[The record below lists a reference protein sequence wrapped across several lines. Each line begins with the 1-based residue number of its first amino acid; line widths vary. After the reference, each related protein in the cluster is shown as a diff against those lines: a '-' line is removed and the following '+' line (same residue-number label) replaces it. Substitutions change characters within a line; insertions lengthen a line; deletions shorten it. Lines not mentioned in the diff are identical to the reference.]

1 MSWHSLAIGFWVWN
15 PRFRALLFW
24 VIPQITVNYS
34 VAGASAFGTSNS
46 PPLRPRSPP
55 LVVTGRL
62 NIQRL
67 SDGQQRLRL
76 GVSSAALSKKSIGG
90 RAFATASSCS
100 LESTSFA
107 GHFWAPLQ
115 PSQDLSFLCCHQA
128 PCQGGRGVREQCV
141 CGTPYGV
148 GGQSCSARCRPE
160 LSCRWVKQ
168 KRSIGRGSWVVAS
181 EAS

>member
-1 MSWHSLAIGFWVWN
+1 MAELRELRGELAQLSNRVLRLKSQIQGSSLLSC
-15 PRFRALLFW
+15 P
-24 VIPQITVNYS
+24 PITVNYWA
-34 VAGASAFGTSNS
+34 AGANVFLGQVILLRGVLC
-46 PPLRPRSPP
+46 PPVLLRPRSPP

-148 GGQSCSARCRPE
+148 GGQSCSARCRPQ
-160 LSCRWVKQ
+160 LACR
-168 KRSIGRGSWVVAS
+168 
-181 EAS
+181 